1 MERLLVSISSPN
13 VLNLRALTLQPYSG
27 GQHNITLSRRTFFRI
42 ILKWNRV
49 TLQQPGGSVVT
60 FSRPE
65 QTFNIHTILEIIS
78 CHREIENILRKFI
91 PLSEMYQ
98 QVNEMCQHSTTNI
111 SNTKSTFWLSFIII
125 LKPPFLF

>member
-1 MERLLVSISSPN
+1 MKKVRCVLLTTIVQ
-13 VLNLRALTLQPYSG
+13 LYSVG

-49 TLQQPGGSVVT
+49 TLHQQPGGSVVT

-65 QTFNIHTILEIIS
+65 QTFNIHSILEIIS
-78 CHREIENILRKFI
+78 CQREIESILRKFI

-111 SNTKSTFWLSFIII
+111 SNAKSTFWDLSKIYLIFVYGIPS
-125 LKPPFLF
+125 LCPP

>member
-78 CHREIENILRKFI
+78 CQGDREY
-91 PLSEMYQ
+91 SEEIYSAIGN
-98 QVNEMCQHSTTNI
+98 VSTG
-111 SNTKSTFWLSFIII
+111 K
-125 LKPPFLF
+125 